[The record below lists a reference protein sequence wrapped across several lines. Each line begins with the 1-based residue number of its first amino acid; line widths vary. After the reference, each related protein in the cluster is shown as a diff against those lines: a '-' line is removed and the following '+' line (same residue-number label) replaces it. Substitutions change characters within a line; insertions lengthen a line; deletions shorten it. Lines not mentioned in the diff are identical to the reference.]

1 MLFLLFKVSLKLS
14 EDKQHAGNLIVRTV
28 FIKLHG
34 CEDTEHALV
43 SQGTLVL
50 TWNVIQQGGRQE
62 MYFISFNV
70 SIEGRAC
77 SPSLYSS
84 TISKSLYMS
93 M

>member
-1 MLFLLFKVSLKLS
+1 MLFLLFKVSLKLN

-50 TWNVIQQGGRQE
+50 TWNVI
-62 MYFISFNV
+62 
-70 SIEGRAC
+70 
-77 SPSLYSS
+77 
-84 TISKSLYMS
+84 
-93 M
+93 